1 MIQIFVAFVLA
12 LFVLNSSRFGV
23 LHNSEN
29 EKERERSCTRN
40 ALSDIFLI
48 SFNCFE
54 KHAELRAVPELRR
67 QLRRGGEAAVEE
79 A

>member
-1 MIQIFVAFVLA
+1 VIQIFVAFVLA

-40 ALSDIFLI
+40 DLSDIFLI
-48 SFNCFE
+48 FFNCFE
-54 KHAELRAVPELRR
+54 KHPELRAVPELRR
-67 QLRRGGEAAVEE
+67 QLKRGGEAAVEE